1 MHIFHSAFPQLF
13 YFVLEGISHVL
24 YKEAKYCPQV
34 KCNQS
39 SICLCATLLKLLL
52 CFKSKCLKEE
62 DEDKKKKVVVVV
74 VVVGEAGKKRRRSG
88 ERQMLTK
95 SKIFTIIPLQERF
108 GKPS

>member
-1 MHIFHSAFPQLF
+1 MQS
-13 YFVLEGISHVL
+13 VLNLSV
-24 YKEAKYCPQV
+24 C
-34 KCNQS
+34 S
-39 SICLCATLLKLLL
+39 LLKLLL
-52 CFKSKCLKEE
+52 CFKSKCLEEE